1 MTTYHS
7 HKVNLSEG
15 QRKKLLTAQ
24 KIKSEITIRLSK
36 SDITGNDSLML
47 TKRQINKLNKAK
59 KSGVGSDLKISQ
71 TQIRKVI
78 GRGAPRIGLFPSIEV
93 RVPIQRSRR
102 SRTTNQPTKTKKDG
116 GRIMSEKNALSYRS
130 PPFIGTWDQYNKFL
144 KTGGLVLPKKED
156 IKAKKKVRKPK
167 FIKKPLSNIDLMRWC
182 KYLKINIKGIYS
194 RDENMPKKHSPCI
207 INLDSYEG
215 VGSHWTCC
223 IPGHNKITLW
233 YFDRF

>member
-24 KIKSEITIRLSK
+24 KNKSEITIRLSK

-71 TQIRKVI
+71 TQIQKVI
-78 GRGAPRIGLFPSIEV
+78 GRGAPRIGLFPSIGV
-93 RVPIQRSRR
+93 RVPIQR
-102 SRTTNQPTKTKKDG
+102 SRTTNQPTKTKKEG
-116 GRIMSEKNALSYRS
+116 GRIMSKKDASSYRT

-144 KTGGLVLPKKED
+144 KTGGLVLPKKK
-156 IKAKKKVRKPK
+156 ILKPKKK
-167 FIKKPLSNIDLMRWC
+167 
-182 KYLKINIKGIYS
+182 
-194 RDENMPKKHSPCI
+194 
-207 INLDSYEG
+207 
-215 VGSHWTCC
+215 
-223 IPGHNKITLW
+223 
-233 YFDRF
+233 